1 MIEKNIRLQP
11 HHSRDLLVG
20 RRSDG
25 RRPGYQPPGHRDA
38 PAPSRGGPPGGG
50 GGHHAPSRPSP
61 APSRPTPSPHRDS
74 EPAARVES
82 RVSPVQSVAM
92 TGGTGLTGMTQTQ
105 AANVMEASE
114 LVNRDQTGGVTLG
127 EGMTGVPESID
138 FATARQFMTQPGWA
152 EDATVYDPYGIK
164 TPSGAFTYDMNYK
177 TSDQGPV
184 TRGGGP
190 DVIPEFVPRKTT
202 TVTGGIPHREDPIQ
216 KIVYEPRE
224 GPARPYDPR
233 TDPNALLQ
241 RDSGIMGT
249 VKDKSIQM
257 AKNFAKQKAMK
268 ALGLGALNP
277 FLGVGSWLLDKFAP
291 GAKAKFTNKFKYTGP
306 KTDTQEEATKKL
318 VSGDGGDGANIQEAI
333 TGDKGLL
340 TEGAETL
347 GITEDQREQYKVIQN
362 KMKTA
367 LDQGFYTNE
376 QGQVIQLNEQQLDQ
390 LQKYIDNLNN
400 ILGTVLQTA
409 AHGGRIDGP
418 LMGGSRY
425 I

>member
-1 MIEKNIRLQP
+1 MIDKSLSYKYRAENRKGFFRGAQADTRSGQSMSP
-11 HHSRDLLVG
+11 GTSASGGSRNGGASHD
-20 RRSDG
+20 
-25 RRPGYQPPGHRDA
+25 
-38 PAPSRGGPPGGG
+38 RGGQQ
-50 GGHHAPSRPSP
+50 HA
-61 APSRPTPSPHRDS
+61 A
-74 EPAARVES
+74 
-82 RVSPVQSVAM
+82 
-92 TGGTGLTGMTQTQ
+92 Q
-105 AANVMEASE
+105 AAAAQAAAAANRAAEQKAAAEREMRATIAQAESNQREAERSNQLAE
-114 LVNRDQTGGVTLG
+114 
-127 EGMTGVPESID
+127 
-138 FATARQFMTQPGWA
+138 ARRLMTQPTAVANPLARTPIPLG
-152 EDATVYDPYGIK
+152 TVDPYQESYVYPDKIWTDPRSVYETGDYNEII
-164 TPSGAFTYDMNYK
+164 
-177 TSDQGPV
+177 QGPKID
-184 TRGGGP
+184 TEPRK
-190 DVIPEFVPRKTT
+190 DILPEFVPRKTT

-224 GPARPYDPR
+224 GPARTYDPR

-241 RDSGIMGT
+241 RGSGIMGT
-249 VKDKSIQM
+249 AKDKSIQM

-277 FLGVGSWLLDKFAP
+277 FLGVGSWLLNKFAP
-291 GAKAKFTNKFKYTGP
+291 GIKTKFASKFKAPG
-306 KTDTQEEATKKL
+306 TDTKKL
-318 VSGDGGDGANIQEAI
+318 VSGDTRDGEGANIQEAI
-333 TGDKGLL
+333 TGVKGLL

>member
-1 MIEKNIRLQP
+1 MIDKNIRLEP
-11 HHSRDLLVG
+11 HHARDLLVG

-25 RRPGYQPPGHRDA
+25 RRPKYQPPGHRDA
-38 PAPSRGGPPGGG
+38 PSPSRGGPPGGG
-50 GGHHAPSRPSP
+50 GGHHAPAPSRPAP
-61 APSRPTPSPHRDS
+61 APSRPAPSPHRDP
-74 EPAARVES
+74 EPAARVEP

-92 TGGTGLTGMTQTQ
+92 TGSPTALTGMTQSQ

-114 LVNRDQTGGVTLG
+114 AVNRDQTGGVTLG

-138 FATARQFMTQPGWA
+138 FATARRLMTQPGWA

-190 DVIPEFVPRKTT
+190 DVIPEFVPRGTT
-202 TVTGGIPHREDPIQ
+202 TITGGIPHREDPIQ

-224 GPARPYDPR
+224 GPARTYDPR

-257 AKNFAKQKAMK
+257 AKDFAQRKVMK

-291 GAKAKFTNKFKYTGP
+291 GIKTKFASKFKAPGTG
-306 KTDTQEEATKKL
+306 TQEKKL
-318 VSGDGGDGANIQEAI
+318 VSGDTRGGDGVNIQQAI

-347 GITEDQREQYKVIQN
+347 GITDEQREQYLLIQN

-367 LDQGFYTNE
+367 LDQGSYINA

-409 AHGGRIDGP
+409 AHGGRIDSP
-418 LMGGSRY
+418 LTGGSRY